1 MVSAFTKAAAEV
13 WGNPSSIHH
22 DGQMARK
29 RVEEARRQV
38 AGLLACGVKDVVFT
52 SGGTEADNLALLG
65 VVRAAEGTRKH
76 VITSVVEHPAVLAA
90 CARLERE
97 GIEVTYLA
105 VDRRGVVDPE
115 SLRRQIRP
123 HTVLVSVMHA
133 NNETGVV
140 QPLAALA
147 AVARGSGVLFHA
159 DGVQAAGKM
168 AVNVA
173 ELGVDLYSISGHKIY
188 APKGV
193 GALYVRTGLALE
205 PGTYGGRQERAR
217 RTGTENVPGIVA
229 MGEAA
234 LLAADGARLA
244 VLRDQLEQAIL
255 DRVAHVTVNG
265 AGAERVPNTSNLRFE
280 GIDGEALLIALD
292 LKGFSVSTGA
302 ACSSGAVE
310 PSHVLLAMGLTKE
323 EARSSIRFSLG
334 RCNTEEQVDALV
346 EAVVDS
352 VAHLRKLSPRYSY
365 AGSEE
370 RGTAS

>member
-22 DGQMARK
+22 DGQVARQ

-38 AGLLACGVKDVVFT
+38 AGLLGCGVKDVVFT

-65 VVRAAEGTRKH
+65 VVGAAQGTRKH

-97 GIEVTYLA
+97 GVEVTYLA

-115 SLRRQIRP
+115 NLRRQLRP

-147 AVARGSGVLFHA
+147 AVARGAGVLFHA

-168 AVNVA
+168 AVNVT

-193 GALYVRTGLALE
+193 GALYVRAGVALE
-205 PGTYGGRQERAR
+205 AGTYGGRQERAR

-229 MGEAA
+229 MGDAA
-234 LLAADGARLA
+234 LLAAEGARLA
-244 VLRDQLEQAIL
+244 ALRDRLEQAIL

-265 AGAERVPNTSNLRFE
+265 TGGERVPNTSNLRFE

-334 RCNTEEQVDALV
+334 RGNTEEQVDALV
-346 EAVVDS
+346 EAVVES

-365 AGSEE
+365 AESEE
-370 RGTAS
+370 RGTAG